1 MPVLKGFRAVR
12 VGAIATAVMVSL
24 LVVSTL
30 GLLALLTVWAV
41 LEFIEAPIPFI
52 WSAEAVVGVL
62 VAIPCIRFGI
72 HVWKTECG
80 EQF

>member
-1 MPVLKGFRAVR
+1 MPDLKGLRAVR
-12 VGAIATAVMVSL
+12 VGAFATAVMVSL

-30 GLLALLTVWAV
+30 GLLALLTVWALLDL
-41 LEFIEAPIPFI
+41 LEASKPII
-52 WSAEAVVGVL
+52 WSAETVAGVL